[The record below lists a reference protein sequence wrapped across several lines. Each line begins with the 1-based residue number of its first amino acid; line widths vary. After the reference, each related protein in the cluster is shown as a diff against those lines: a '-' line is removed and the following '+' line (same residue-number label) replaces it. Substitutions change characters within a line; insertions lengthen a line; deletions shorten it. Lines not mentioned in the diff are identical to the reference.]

1 MVRLLII
8 EDSQPDA
15 ELTVRQLESAG
26 IDCAW
31 QCVESEAAFRT
42 ALKSAPDLIISDCAL
57 PNFSGL
63 TALSIAASEAPETP
77 FIFVSGSLGDARA
90 REALSA
96 GAADYIAKGDRT
108 RLAAAVKSALD
119 KHPIRT
125 RRAKDLGSLGNGTD
139 AGTGAAQHLL
149 GRRAVLDEALREPG
163 SAEASDL
170 TQVEPRT
177 PAALIMI
184 QSRLTRE
191 RFVKLLSRANV
202 ETEMA
207 GSYQGALESLAARV
221 HAVMFTD
228 SIELIRSAR
237 KLSTGTATHI
247 AFVNARGEQGY
258 REAMRAGANDC
269 IPSEAR
275 GDPFR
280 AHVATARRI
289 TDLAATLQSVLTDN
303 RILSTIDELT
313 HAGSRRFFD
322 HQFPREVERAAQ
334 MAKPLALVMCD
345 IDFFKRINDE
355 HGHQAGDGALRE
367 FAARI
372 SGSLRS
378 GSDWVAR
385 FGGEEFAIVLPDTPS
400 FDARA
405 VADRLCERIRSR
417 GFLNQSEPVALTA
430 SFGICALDRI
440 PSDFEDVANR
450 MVRAAD
456 NALYQSKRSGRDC
469 VTCAPSLREVALQ

>member
-1 MVRLLII
+1 MLRLLII

-15 ELTVRQLESAG
+15 ELTVRQLKSDG

-31 QCVESEAAFRT
+31 ECVETEADFRT
-42 ALKSAPDLIISDCAL
+42 ALKDAPDLIISDCTL
-57 PNFSGL
+57 PTFSGL
-63 TALSIAASEAPETP
+63 TALSIAASEVPETP

-96 GAADYIAKGDRT
+96 GATDYIAKGDRT
-108 RLAAAVKSALD
+108 RLAAAVRSALD
-119 KHPIRT
+119 KDTTRH
-125 RRAKDLGSLGNGTD
+125 RRAKDRGTGGE
-139 AGTGAAQHLL
+139 ASTGAAQHLL
-149 GRRAVLDEALREPG
+149 GRRAVLDQALQVENDTQA
-163 SAEASDL
+163 AES
-170 TQVEPRT
+170 TQLEPRT

-184 QSRLTRE
+184 QSKPTRE
-191 RFVKLLSRANV
+191 RFVKLLERANV
-202 ETEMA
+202 EMDQAE
-207 GSYQGALESLAARV
+207 GHQIALESLAAHV

-228 SIELIRSAR
+228 SIELVRSAR
-237 KLSTGTATHI
+237 KLSTGAATHI

-269 IPSEAR
+269 IPSDAR
-275 GDPFR
+275 GEQFR
-280 AHVATARRI
+280 SHMATARRI
-289 TDLAATLQSVLTDN
+289 TDLAASLQSVLTDN

-313 HAGSRRFFD
+313 HSGSRRFFE

-334 MAKPLALVMCD
+334 LAKPLALIMCD

-355 HGHQAGDGALRE
+355 LGHQVGDQVLRE
-367 FAARI
+367 FADRI
-372 SGSLRS
+372 SDSLRS

-405 VADRLCERIRSR
+405 VADRLCERISSR
-417 GFLNQSEPVALTA
+417 GFLIRPTPITITA

-440 PSDFEDVANR
+440 PSDFEDLPNR

-456 NALYQSKRSGRDC
+456 AALYQSKRSGRNC
-469 VTCAPSLREVALQ
+469 VTPAPSLQDLAVQ

>member
-1 MVRLLII
+1 MLRLLII

-15 ELTVRQLESAG
+15 ELTVRQLKSEG

-31 QCVESEAAFRT
+31 ECVETEADFRS
-42 ALKSAPDLIISDCAL
+42 ALKDAPDLIISDCAL
-57 PNFSGL
+57 PTFSGL
-63 TALSIAASEAPETP
+63 TALSIAASEVPETP

-108 RLAAAVKSALD
+108 RLAAAVRSALD
-119 KHPIRT
+119 KHETRH
-125 RRAKDLGSLGNGTD
+125 RRAKDRGAAAETD
-139 AGTGAAQHLL
+139 TGTGAAQHLL
-149 GRRAVLDEALREPG
+149 GRRAVLDQALRVEDDVAA
-163 SAEASDL
+163 AESVQL
-170 TQVEPRT
+170 EPRT

-184 QSRLTRE
+184 QSKAARE
-191 RFVKLLSRANV
+191 RFVKLLDRANV
-202 ETEMA
+202 EMDETE
-207 GSYQGALESLAARV
+207 SHQNALERLAAHV

-228 SIELIRSAR
+228 SIELVRSAR
-237 KLSTGTATHI
+237 KLSTGAATHI
-247 AFVNARGEQGY
+247 AYVNARGEQGY

-269 IPSEAR
+269 IPSDAR
-275 GDPFR
+275 GEQFR
-280 AHVATARRI
+280 SHMATARRI
-289 TDLAATLQSVLTDN
+289 TDLAASLQSVLTDN

-313 HAGSRRFFD
+313 HSGSRRFFD

-334 MAKPLALVMCD
+334 LAKPLALIMCD

-355 HGHQAGDGALRE
+355 LGHQVGDQVLRE
-367 FAARI
+367 FAERI
-372 SGSLRS
+372 SDSLRS

-405 VADRLCERIRSR
+405 VADRLCERINAR
-417 GFLNQSEPVALTA
+417 GFLILPTPITITA

-440 PSDFEDVANR
+440 PNDFEDLPNR

-456 NALYQSKRSGRDC
+456 AALYQSKRSGRNC
-469 VTCAPSLREVALQ
+469 VTPAPSLQDLAIQ

>member
-1 MVRLLII
+1 M
-8 EDSQPDA
+8 
-15 ELTVRQLESAG
+15 
-26 IDCAW
+26 
-31 QCVESEAAFRT
+31 
-42 ALKSAPDLIISDCAL
+42 DL
-57 PNFSGL
+57 
-63 TALSIAASEAPETP
+63 
-77 FIFVSGSLGDARA
+77 
-90 REALSA
+90 
-96 GAADYIAKGDRT
+96 AD
-108 RLAAAVKSALD
+108 
-119 KHPIRT
+119 
-125 RRAKDLGSLGNGTD
+125 
-139 AGTGAAQHLL
+139 
-149 GRRAVLDEALREPG
+149 
-163 SAEASDL
+163 
-170 TQVEPRT
+170 
-177 PAALIMI
+177 
-184 QSRLTRE
+184 
-191 RFVKLLSRANV
+191 
-202 ETEMA
+202 
-207 GSYQGALESLAARV
+207 SYQDALESLAARV

-289 TDLAATLQSVLTDN
+289 TDLAASLQSVLTDN

-334 MAKPLALVMCD
+334 LAKPLALAMCD
-345 IDFFKRINDE
+345 VDFFKRINDE
-355 HGHQAGDGALRE
+355 YGHQAGDGVLRE
-367 FAARI
+367 FADRI
-372 SGSLRS
+372 SESLRG

-417 GFLNQSEPVALTA
+417 GFLNRPEPIALTA

-440 PSDFEDVANR
+440 PSDFEGLANR

-456 NALYQSKRSGRDC
+456 AALYQSKRSGRNC
-469 VTCAPSLREVALQ
+469 VTSAPSLREVAIQ

>member
-15 ELTVRQLESAG
+15 ELTVRQLESEG
-26 IDCAW
+26 IDCSW

-42 ALKSAPDLIISDCAL
+42 ALESAPDLIISDCAL

-77 FIFVSGSLGDARA
+77 FIFVSGSLGETRARA
-90 REALSA
+90 ALSA

-108 RLAAAVKSALD
+108 RLAAAVKSALY
-119 KHPIRT
+119 KHAIRS
-125 RRAKDLGSLGNGTD
+125 RRAKDLDAPGEGTD

-149 GRRAVLDEALREPG
+149 GRRAVLDEALREPD
-163 SAEASDL
+163 SAASHS
-170 TQVEPRT
+170 THVEPRT

-184 QSRLTRE
+184 QPKLTRE
-191 RFVKLLSRANV
+191 RFVKLLNRANV
-202 ETEMA
+202 EMDLA
-207 GSYQGALESLAARV
+207 DSYQGALESLAARV

-289 TDLAATLQSVLTDN
+289 TDLAASLQSVLTDN

-334 MAKPLALVMCD
+334 LAKPLALAMCD
-345 IDFFKRINDE
+345 VDFFKRINDE
-355 HGHQAGDGALRE
+355 YGHQAGDGVLRE
-367 FAARI
+367 FADRI
-372 SGSLRS
+372 SESLRG

-417 GFLNQSEPVALTA
+417 GFLNRPEPIALTA

-440 PSDFEDVANR
+440 PSDFEGLANR

-456 NALYQSKRSGRDC
+456 AALYQSKRSGRNC
-469 VTCAPSLREVALQ
+469 VTSAPSLREVAIQ